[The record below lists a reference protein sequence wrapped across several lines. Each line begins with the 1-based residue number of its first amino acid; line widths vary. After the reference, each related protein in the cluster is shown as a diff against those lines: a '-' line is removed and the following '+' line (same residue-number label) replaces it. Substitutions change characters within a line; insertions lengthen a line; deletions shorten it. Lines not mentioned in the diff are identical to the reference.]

1 MAHGIGEAAA
11 LASAV
16 TWAVTSVVLARLSG
30 RYEAPVL
37 SSLRLLAATP
47 FLLALVL
54 MTGTAS
60 ELREASWPVLF
71 AMVASGLVGYGIGDT
86 AYIRAMGRLGV
97 QRMAPPT
104 TALWVAL
111 SAAGGIWLLDE
122 PFSWGLIL
130 GGALVIAGTWF
141 IMAQSAETVSARA
154 TEALEAATDGT
165 VTSSWSTPVAVLAI
179 CAVASAWTIATL
191 VLAGGRGNLGAAA
204 AGFVRIPAGGL
215 AIGLVMSAATRGAVF
230 GRLPRGRDL
239 VLICAVGVVGT
250 GMGSVLYIFSVA
262 EAGAARSVILNSIS
276 PLLALPLSMLVLRE
290 RPTGRIGIGTLLCV
304 AGTLAV
310 LTT

>member
-1 MAHGIGEAAA
+1 MGEAAA

-16 TWAVTSVVLARLSG
+16 TWAGTSVVLACLGG

-47 FLLALVL
+47 FLLVLVL
-54 MTGTAS
+54 VTGSVS
-60 ELREASWPVLF
+60 ELREASWLVLF

-86 AYIRAMGRLGV
+86 AYIRAMGRIGV

-141 IMAQSAETVSARA
+141 IVAQSAETVSARA
-154 TEALEAATDGT
+154 IEALAAATDGT
-165 VTSSWSTPVAVLAI
+165 VTPSWSTPGAVLAI
-179 CAVASAWTIATL
+179 CAVATAWTVATL
-191 VLAGGRGNLGAAA
+191 VLAGGRGDLGAAA

-239 VLICAVGVVGT
+239 ALICAVGVVGT

-262 EAGAARSVILNSIS
+262 EAGAARAVILNSIS
-276 PLLALPLSMLVLRE
+276 PLLALPLSMFVLRE

-310 LTT
+310 LAT

>member
-1 MAHGIGEAAA
+1 MGEAAA

-16 TWAVTSVVLARLSG
+16 TWAGTSVVLACLGG

-47 FLLALVL
+47 FLLVLVL
-54 MTGTAS
+54 VTGSVS
-60 ELREASWPVLF
+60 ELREASWLVLF

-86 AYIRAMGRLGV
+86 AYIRAMGRIGV

-141 IMAQSAETVSARA
+141 IVAQSAETVSARA
-154 TEALEAATDGT
+154 IEALAAATDGT
-165 VTSSWSTPVAVLAI
+165 VT
-179 CAVASAWTIATL
+179 L
-191 VLAGGRGNLGAAA
+191 VEHPWCRARDLRGGDSMDGRHPRARRRSRRPRAAA

-239 VLICAVGVVGT
+239 ALICAVGVVGT

-262 EAGAARSVILNSIS
+262 EAGAARAVILNSIS
-276 PLLALPLSMLVLRE
+276 PLLALPLSMSALRE

-310 LTT
+310 LAT

>member
-1 MAHGIGEAAA
+1 MGEAAA

-16 TWAVTSVVLARLSG
+16 TWAGTSVVLARLGG

-54 MTGTAS
+54 VTGATS
-60 ELREASWPVLF
+60 ELREASWLVLF

-86 AYIRAMGRLGV
+86 AYIRAMGRIGV

-141 IMAQSAETVSARA
+141 IVAQSAETVSARA
-154 TEALEAATDGT
+154 TEALQAATDGT
-165 VTSSWSTPVAVLAI
+165 VVSSWSTPATVLAI

-191 VLAGGRGNLGAAA
+191 VLAGGRGDLSAAA

-239 VLICAVGVVGT
+239 ALICAVGVVGT

-262 EAGAARSVILNSIS
+262 EAGAARAVILNSIS
-276 PLLALPLSMLVLRE
+276 PLLALPLSMFVLRE

-310 LTT
+310 LAT

>member
-1 MAHGIGEAAA
+1 MEHGIGEAAA

-141 IMAQSAETVSARA
+141 IMAQSSETLSVRA

-165 VTSSWSTPVAVLAI
+165 VTSSWSTPVAVLTI

-204 AGFVRIPAGGL
+204 AGLVRIPAGGL